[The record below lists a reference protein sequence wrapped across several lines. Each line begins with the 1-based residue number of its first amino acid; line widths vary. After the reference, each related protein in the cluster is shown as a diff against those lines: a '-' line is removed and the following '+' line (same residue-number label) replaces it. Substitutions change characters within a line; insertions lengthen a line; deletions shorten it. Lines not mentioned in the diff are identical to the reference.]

1 LNRAALL
8 ARRTGQ
14 TYCGNRGSTL
24 ARPPNEISLPT
35 AQGIVVTQNAGDAP
49 TRAVRDTSAD
59 ASVVPQALSL
69 AILAVI
75 ADLWLEQHAGVSSS
89 HTGSLATII
98 TAIGLGPA
106 VLEQLLKK
114 RERSEIVV
122 WIRKMLRAVLKTEI
136 VAALWAIGLVV
147 MLTRSSV
154 EVVGGSPEDSGTVA
168 VTPAAAS
175 AGTPISFGPKLEP
188 ARFTW
193 MATNPFGRRY
203 TVDVPGYVSASFVL
217 FPIAGLR
224 ITLGKD
230 LQPSPSV
237 LFRPDPVVLSYL
249 KSGGS
254 RIRISVR
261 HGAGLDSIA
270 GGRGAQSFLLGN
282 AHVIPSEM
290 LQDWLLELGGVIN
303 EGSAETLLAWKHPLN
318 LRIPSPFVPGTSLVA
333 EVFSQGGN
341 RVGLADVVLHT
352 ERLVDVEIPGG
363 GERQP

>member
-1 LNRAALL
+1 
-8 ARRTGQ
+8 
-14 TYCGNRGSTL
+14 
-24 ARPPNEISLPT
+24 
-35 AQGIVVTQNAGDAP
+35 VTQNPGDVP
-49 TRAVRDTSAD
+49 TRAVRDTSGD
-59 ASVVPQALSL
+59 ASVLPQAL
-69 AILAVI
+69 AVAVLAVL
-75 ADLWLEQHAGVSSS
+75 ANLWLEQHAGFSASR
-89 HTGSLATII
+89 TESLATII
-98 TAIGLGPA
+98 TSISLGPV
-106 VLEQLLKK
+106 VLEKFLKK
-114 RERSEIVV
+114 AELDEIAAR
-122 WIRKMLRAVLKTEI
+122 IGKMLRAVLKTEI
-136 VAALWAIGLVV
+136 VVALWAIGLVV

-193 MATNPFGRRY
+193 VATNPFGRRY
-203 TVDVPGYVSASFVL
+203 TVDAPGYVSASFVL
-217 FPIAGLR
+217 FPVTGLR

-249 KSGGS
+249 ESVGS

-270 GGRGAQSFLLGN
+270 GGRGAQSFLLGS

-290 LQDWLLELGGVIN
+290 LQDWQLELGGVIN
-303 EGSAETLLAWKHPLN
+303 QTSAGTLLAWKHPLN